1 MKKNVTT
8 LLMMLVVLLLGGSG
22 AAAQDLISVR
32 LMGGAAWNTGSSF
45 KNVDANQANV
55 VQPVLGAGVALKVL
69 PKMRVGLG
77 YDYSQMVREQLN
89 GTLEP
94 IDGMLPGSVEGTVYQ
109 DFKMRYHAI
118 GATAEYDV
126 LPAGDLLSLYVGTGV
141 GCLFASGNTW
151 ALSVRNEMRSD
162 NWTNTVS
169 VDGKNQMHD
178 YAAPFI
184 PASVSLEYKFHP
196 QTAVCAGAVTR
207 LILSNND
214 LAPKAQFFAT
224 LGVRFDF

>member
-1 MKKNVTT
+1 M
-8 LLMMLVVLLLGGSG
+8 LLALLLGGG
-22 AAAQDLISVR
+22 RAAAQDLLSVR
-32 LMGGAAWNTGSSF
+32 LWGGAAWNAGSSF

-55 VQPVLGAGVALKVL
+55 VQPELGAGVALKVL
-69 PKMRVGLG
+69 PRMRVSLG

-89 GTLEP
+89 GTLDP

-109 DFKMRYHAI
+109 DFKMRYHA
-118 GATAEYDV
+118 ATAMAEYDV
-126 LPAGDLLSLYVGTGV
+126 LPAGGLFSLYLGTGF

-151 ALSVRNEMRSD
+151 GLSVRNEMRSD
-162 NWTNTVS
+162 HWTSTVS
-169 VDGKNQMHD
+169 VDGKNQMHS

-184 PASVSLEYKFHP
+184 PASVSMEYKFLP

-207 LILSNND
+207 LILSGND

-224 LGVRFDF
+224 LGIRFDF